1 MDDRVPDRPR
11 PAGTPEPPPA
21 GARVVTRRNA
31 LLLGAL
37 GLAGVA
43 AVPVVAAL
51 PASAPS
57 PSGAPA
63 APSPPAPPPTA
74 SAPGRALDPRDFGA
88 VGDGSADDTRALQE
102 LLDASAAQGAVAV
115 VPAGTYRCTAGL
127 LLTTGARLQ
136 LDGGAH
142 LLKDF
147 AAETGLVNAFLRN
160 RDFAVKADGVQITG
174 PGTIG
179 ARDHSRTGVVLALY
193 GDDVQLREF
202 TIDTYSGGQAVM
214 FAGDRGRMDGVTIRN
229 SEVDTGTGGI
239 RVIGGA
245 DFLATGCSVESG
257 DDCLQFVPI
266 GNPDA
271 VLYDLDITG
280 GSFVGCT
287 GTSTTSRFMVAL
299 LEFTGGEPGTTDM
312 SASVV
317 DCSFRD
323 CRGAGTNRGI
333 VVKNTHS
340 QGRIEG
346 VSFTDCSVDMS
357 GAADAETQEIR
368 IQTDPAS
375 RGSISGITFTR
386 TDVVRPVNSTV
397 RIGGPNISAVTFDGC
412 TFAAPSGAS
421 PLTLV
426 ADQVDGLVVRG
437 CTFTGAPGKRQLVVG
452 PVEAVTALAVE
463 DSRFTDVPDGVW
475 AVDLLGAPGAHVTGS
490 TFTAAAGAT
499 DARAI
504 RVSPASAGVVI
515 EQNDVTGVGNPTPIT
530 DRGTG
535 TEIRGNRGE

>member
-1 MDDRVPDRPR
+1 MDHGVPDRPR
-11 PAGTPEPPPA
+11 PAGTPEPSSA
-21 GARVVTRRNA
+21 GGRLVTRRNA
-31 LLLGAL
+31 LLLGV
-37 GLAGVA
+37 AGVV
-43 AVPVVAAL
+43 AVPVVSAL
-51 PASAPS
+51 RTPAPS

-63 APSPPAPPPTA
+63 APSPSSTPPAASASPAP
-74 SAPGRALDPRDFGA
+74 GGALDPRDFGA
-88 VGDGSADDTRALQE
+88 VGDGRADDTRALQD
-102 LLDASAAQGAVAV
+102 LVDASTAQGAVAV

-136 LDGGAH
+136 LARGAH
-142 LLKDF
+142 LLKDW

-160 RDFAVKADGVQITG
+160 RDLAVKADGVQITG

-179 ARDHSRTGVVLALY
+179 ARDHSSTGVVLALY

-202 TIDTYSGGQAVM
+202 TIDTYAGGQAVM

-229 SEVDTGTGGI
+229 SAVSTGTGGI
-239 RVIGGA
+239 RVVGGA
-245 DFLATGCSVESG
+245 DFLATGCHVESG

-271 VLYDLDITG
+271 VLYDMDITG

-340 QGRIEG
+340 QGRIAG

-386 TDVVRPVNSTV
+386 TDVTRPVNSTV
-397 RIGGPNISAVTFDGC
+397 RIGGPGISAVTFDGC
-412 TFAAPSGAS
+412 VFTAPSGAS

-426 ADQVDGLVVRG
+426 ADQVDQLVVRG
-437 CTFTGAPGKRQLVVG
+437 CTFTGAAGKRQLVAG
-452 PVEAVTALAVE
+452 PGQGVTALSVE

-475 AVDLLGAPGAHVTGS
+475 AVDLLGAPGARVAGS
-490 TFTAAAGAT
+490 TFQAAPGAT

-504 RVSPASAGVVI
+504 RVSPASTGVVI
-515 EQNDVTGVGNPTPIT
+515 EHNDVTGIGHPAPIT
-530 DRGTG
+530 DRADGT
-535 TEIRGNRGE
+535 TIRGNRGA